1 VSAQPISSPSSTSS
15 PSSPSSP
22 SSTSGTASVDT
33 PARAA
38 PAAARAGAVRHDP
51 ARGPDG
57 TPSGGAAARSRLW
70 LVPTPRRVP
79 TAPRA
84 PFVVVL
90 LGLLLVGLVGLLLL
104 NTASAQDAFRLN
116 TLQQQQHAL
125 ELHRQELARQAGALG
140 DPAQLEAKALTL
152 GMIPV
157 GAPTF
162 LAPGQPLPKG
172 AVVLGD
178 GMVVVPAPLPVW
190 SGALE
195 AVPSSP
201 TSSKPPVKPPVTPPV
216 KPSAKAMPKPSAV
229 PSPSAQAPPKPL
241 PAARPSATASAGA
254 RSSPAAG
261 ARPTSPPSVRTITPA
276 APVPAP
282 APAPLQK
289 VGP

>member
-1 VSAQPISSPSSTSS
+1 MSAQPISSPSST
-15 PSSPSSP
+15 SSPSSP

-201 TSSKPPVKPPVTPPV
+201 TSSKPPVTPPV

-241 PAARPSATASAGA
+241 PVARPSATASAGA